1 MRTHTIHNQKPLKT
15 MKTTTH
21 TPGPFPLEITKS
33 DDHFVIVT
41 NHGSHFAKTF
51 DPYAAKLIAAT
62 PDLLSALQSSADWL
76 DELCGLIQSG
86 MFDAASDWVG
96 ANAVSTDSTLRAAI
110 FKAKGGE

>member
-1 MRTHTIHNQKPLKT
+1 

-51 DPYAAKLIAAT
+51 DPYAAKLIAAA
-62 PDLLSALQSSADWL
+62 PDLLSALENLAQEYSALLNSNGASAEIGSMGSECKAGEWVQFRLQSPFLKA
-76 DELCGLIQSG
+76 Q
-86 MFDAASDWVG
+86 
-96 ANAVSTDSTLRAAI
+96 AAI
-110 FKAKGGE
+110 SKAKGGAE